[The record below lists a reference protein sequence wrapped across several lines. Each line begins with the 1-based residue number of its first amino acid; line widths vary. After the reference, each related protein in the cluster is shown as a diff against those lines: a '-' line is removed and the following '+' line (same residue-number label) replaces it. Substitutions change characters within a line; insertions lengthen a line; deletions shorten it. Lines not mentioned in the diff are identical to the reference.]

1 MRGGRR
7 SPGCVTGPL
16 DSAAAHLLKSCLCKG
31 CLCSPG
37 NAYPPSLPAGCHA
50 SHWRPAGAC
59 LEGHPRLAGTAPYQ
73 HGGRALRA
81 ERAGGQAGRDRVQ
94 VSRRWRCSAPSCHAG
109 AQRGCALAAAAP
121 GLQQRRPETRWVPRS
136 QQRLKLV
143 GPCVAAKRCYIRP
156 LHCRYAFLVQTVAPC
171 AGLPPSTQPEP
182 GCQGCFAVFVTAAT
196 TAALVRAALLV
207 SSSDLCLP
215 VRLLSAARSR
225 CHGACQAPVNQG
237 APHCE
242 FSLQFSPRRP
252 PPPPT
257 PTPPHPR
264 KYART
269 RR

>member
-16 DSAAAHLLKSCLCKG
+16 DSAAAHLLRSCLCKG

-109 AQRGCALAAAAP
+109 
-121 GLQQRRPETRWVPRS
+121 
-136 QQRLKLV
+136 
-143 GPCVAAKRCYIRP
+143 
-156 LHCRYAFLVQTVAPC
+156 
-171 AGLPPSTQPEP
+171 
-182 GCQGCFAVFVTAAT
+182 
-196 TAALVRAALLV
+196 
-207 SSSDLCLP
+207 
-215 VRLLSAARSR
+215 SAARLRLGSCCAWLATEEAR
-225 CHGACQAPVNQG
+225 DSLGTSKPAAAQTGGAVCCSQA
-237 APHCE
+237 
-242 FSLQFSPRRP
+242 LLYP
-252 PPPPT
+252 PPPLQVRLSGADRGALRGAAAQHPARARL
-257 PTPPHPR
+257 PGLLCRLCHGSHHRRPGAGCAACFQFRLVPARPPVERCALTLPWSMPGAR
-264 KYART
+264 KSGCFSL
-269 RR
+269 